1 MLPHG
6 TGYTAQPYVSAASS
20 AGDPILLMLGYRK
33 EGQAGSASRKD
44 LTNKVHLISRLADV
58 DQPL

>member
-1 MLPHG
+1 
-6 TGYTAQPYVSAASS
+6 
-20 AGDPILLMLGYRK
+20 MLGYRK